1 MFRKYRL
8 LLLVL
13 SAIYIVPNNLF
24 AQDENRV
31 HYIVY
36 KIVTKE
42 KGGSSEDSYRTDMLP
57 ATYSDSGLKK
67 LKAARKKMWSN
78 SNTTIRTIKRKLKP
92 LDRIVLIKYNYKNS
106 SRKYSLIKLEKFSK
120 KSKDYKISPS
130 EIVAKENETSMIRK
144 YFINNEVLYDGTPY
158 TNSAKERKI
167 MKEDVKKAEGLGVR
181 G

>member
-1 MFRKYRL
+1 MKKTTIL
-8 LLLVL
+8 LIAL
-13 SAIYIVPNNLF
+13 AFYIMPNNLF

-31 HYIVY
+31 HYIIY
-36 KIVTKE
+36 KIVTKQ
-42 KGGSSEDSYRTDMLP
+42 KGGNSEDSYRTDMLP

-67 LKAARKKMWSN
+67 LKAVRKKRWSN
-78 SNTTIRTIKRKLKP
+78 STTTIRTIKRKLKP
-92 LDRIVLIKYNYKNS
+92 LDRVVLIKYNYKNG
-106 SRKYSLIKLEKFSK
+106 SRKYSRIHLKKFSK

-130 EIVAKENETSMIRK
+130 DIVAKENKSSMIRE
-144 YFINNEVLYDGTPY
+144 YYINNEVLYDGTPF

>member
-1 MFRKYRL
+1 MI
-8 LLLVL
+8 VL
-13 SAIYIVPNNLF
+13 AFYMLPSNLS

-36 KIVTKE
+36 KIVTKQ

-57 ATYSDSGLKK
+57 ATYSDDGLKK

-92 LDRIVLIKYNYKNS
+92 LDRVVLIKYNYKNS
-106 SRKYSLIKLEKFSK
+106 SGKYSVIKLEKISK
-120 KSKDYKISPS
+120 NSKDYKISPS
-130 EIVAKENETSMIRK
+130 EIVAKENETSMTLE
-144 YFINNEVLYDGTPY
+144 YYINYEVLYDGTPF
-158 TNSAKERKI
+158 TNSAKERKT